1 MLGAGAEAVE
11 LTEVSGGLEAAGDP
25 ATTDATDATGAAA
38 GAGAAAGGGALA
50 AKHCCDLR
58 HCVFE
63 EFQFLMLLVL
73 LGLILYDSP

>member
-38 GAGAAAGGGALA
+38 GGWCCGRWWCLGSQTLLRLA
-50 AKHCCDLR
+50 TLCLR
-58 HCVFE
+58 RISIPHAVGSTWSYS
-63 EFQFLMLLVL
+63 L
-73 LGLILYDSP
+73 